1 MKHLFIILF
10 GLVVLNKTQAQLYI
24 NSPVTIQNGVTLYAD
39 DTIHL
44 ASGSAITTNG
54 ILQSTKGINT
64 NQNAINT
71 GTTGSIISPIPS
83 GVTKTYDIGTNN
95 KVTILHTTAGSIN
108 YQIAVRN
115 NVYINPQTNVSV
127 ITTNAVNKT
136 WIVQPLSNSTNNTIG
151 LFWNATDEL
160 SGFNRSVSGM
170 SKWQSGVTSAWAF
183 VNGTS
188 AATLTGSTPAYSK
201 TVLVGNMN
209 TGTYYFGVGGNVS
222 SLPVKLVSF
231 DANKTNEDVLI
242 NWETIS
248 EINSS
253 HFELERSED
262 GQLFKSIRNQ
272 KAAGNSNTKI
282 AYHYIDNTPFKITQT
297 SKLYYRLKAVD
308 LDGTFTYSIIKS
320 VNNNDMDNS
329 FVIYPNP
336 TSGTVFISSSQT
348 IGIIKVFD
356 VTGKLVHNQ
365 KNNSKQ
371 TNTEIDLSALSNGV
385 YFINSYFEN
394 GNVSNNKVVIS
405 K

>member
-1 MKHLFIILF
+1 MKDLFFIFFSMI
-10 GLVVLNKTQAQLYI
+10 VLNKTYAQLYI
-24 NSPVTIQNGVTLYAD
+24 NGALTIQNGITVYVD
-39 DTIHL
+39 DTAKL
-44 ASGSAITTNG
+44 ASLATLTVNG
-54 ILQSTKGINT
+54 ILQSTKGVNT
-64 NQNAINT
+64 NQNSINT

-95 KVTILHTTAGSIN
+95 KVTILHTSAGSIN
-108 YQIAVRN
+108 YQIALRD
-115 NVYINPQTNVSV
+115 NVYINPQNNASV

-160 SGFNRSVSGM
+160 SGFIRSVSGM

-188 AATLTGSTPAYSK
+188 AATLTGSTPAYAK

-209 TGTYYFGVGGNVS
+209 TGTYYFSVGGNGS
-222 SLPVKLVSF
+222 SLPVHLVSF
-231 DANKTNEDVLI
+231 DAIKTNEDVLL
-242 NWETIS
+242 NWETTS

-262 GQLFKSIRNQ
+262 GQIYKTIQNQ

-282 AYHYIDNTPFKITQT
+282 TYHFIDNTPFKIIQV

-308 LDGTFTYSIIKS
+308 LDGTFIYSIIKS
-320 VNNNDMDNS
+320 LDNNDMDNS

-336 TSGTVFISSSQT
+336 TSGTVFISSIQT

-356 VTGKLVHNQ
+356 VRGKLVYSQ
-365 KNNSKQ
+365 QNNGKQ
-371 TNTEIDLSALSNGV
+371 TNTELDLSALSNGV
-385 YFINSYFEN
+385 YLIQAQTEN
-394 GNVSNNKVVIS
+394 GNISNNKVVIS